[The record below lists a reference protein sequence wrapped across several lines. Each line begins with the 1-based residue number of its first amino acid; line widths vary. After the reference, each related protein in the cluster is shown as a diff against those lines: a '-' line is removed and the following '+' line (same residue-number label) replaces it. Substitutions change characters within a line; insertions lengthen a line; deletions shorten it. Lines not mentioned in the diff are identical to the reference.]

1 MSEAILTTIREL
13 SEANRLSPETEIE
26 CRLADLRLR
35 GFKQLAVSTSRHV
48 DWPPLSLQE
57 KADPFPNTT
66 GIPEIS
72 LAEMSA
78 ETVAGGI
85 LHHGSIIVRGL
96 LKSSQAQ
103 SLINDIDRVMAAQAA
118 RAAGAALTET
128 APWFAP
134 PEFLSQ
140 FKLGVG
146 RKFIADTGG
155 IWTIDSPRTLFHLL
169 EVYEQLG
176 LKNLLAEYFGEAPC
190 LSVRKWVLR
199 RVAPLPAEPD
209 WHQDGSFMGTQVR
222 SANLWIALNRCG
234 GDTNTPGIDLIPK
247 RLNTIIKTGTHGAGY
262 DWVVSPQLVQEQFK
276 DTPPVRPL
284 FEAGDAIFFDHFNL
298 HRTAYGNNITQQR
311 YAIECWFFALSA
323 YPEEQIPL
331 IF

>member
-1 MSEAILTTIREL
+1 MLGSITATINEL
-13 SEANRLSPETEIE
+13 SAINRATPSADIE

-35 GFKQLAVSTSRHV
+35 GFTQLATTTPNTV
-48 DWPPLSLQE
+48 WPPQIV
-57 KADPFPNTT
+57 DPFPNET

-72 LAEMSA
+72 VGEMNAS
-78 ETVAGGI
+78 TIAGGI
-85 LHHGSIIVRGL
+85 LHHGSVIVRGL
-96 LKSSQAQ
+96 LKSPQAQ
-103 SLINDIDRVMAAQAA
+103 ALISDIDRVMAAQAA
-118 RAAGAALTET
+118 RAAGATLQET
-128 APWFAP
+128 TPWFAP

-140 FKLGVG
+140 HKLGVG
-146 RKFIADTGG
+146 RKFIAETGG
-155 IWTIDSPRTLFHLL
+155 IWAIDSPRTMFHLL
-169 EVYEQLG
+169 ELYEQLG
-176 LKNLLAEYFGEAPC
+176 LKKLLTGYFGEAPC

-199 RVAPLPAEPD
+199 RVAPLAAEPD

-262 DWVVSPQLVQEQFK
+262 DWVVSPQLVKEQFR

-284 FEAGDAIFFDHFNL
+284 FEQGDAIFFDHFNL
-298 HRTAYGNNITQQR
+298 HRTSYASNLTQQR
-311 YAIECWFFALSA
+311 YAIECWFFAQSA
-323 YPEEQIPL
+323 YPQEQIPL